1 MTRRRAKA
9 GGQTG
14 MNGEWYPAGT
24 FLPATRL
31 PKQGAAGKASRTRR
45 GLIAPG
51 QLAEIPDD
59 MGALFARIQHFVV
72 PLNAEGTTMEVAAR
86 FCIPGHPAIA
96 AHFSSFDELQELVE
110 RYNRGERFMSAA
122 PGNAGI

>member
-1 MTRRRAKA
+1 MTRQRSKA

-31 PKQGAAGKASRTRR
+31 PKRGASGMTSRTRR

-51 QLAEIPDD
+51 QLAEIPEDKA
-59 MGALFARIQHFVV
+59 ALFARIQHFVV
-72 PLNAEGTTMEVAAR
+72 PLNDEGTTLEVASR
-86 FCIPGHPAIA
+86 FVIPGHPAIA
-96 AHFSSFDELQELVE
+96 AHFSSFEELQQLVE
-110 RYNRGERFMSAA
+110 RYNRGERFVSAA